1 MDSIINFFRDVL
13 AMLPT
18 IKFMDIIDILLVTFV
33 LYTLIMMI
41 QTTGAA
47 RIAKSIVLLLVLAVV
62 TKLLNMYLMSFL
74 LDRVLEIGLIALV
87 IMFQPELRRML
98 EKIGSKSLRE
108 LLSTKQEQREIDR
121 VIGETVNACEI
132 MSRERTGVLIVF
144 ERETSLIDYQ
154 KTGTVID
161 ARVSSELLR
170 NLFFTKAS
178 LHDGAVIIRNERI
191 AAAGCVLPLTQS
203 RNISSDLG
211 TRHRAGI
218 GMSEVSD
225 AVVVIVSEETGTISV
240 AVNGMLK
247 RHLAPQT
254 LNGCC
259 SRSLRRSA
267 RKRPII
273 PSSVCASASVART
286 VEKKRMIRMQ
296 KHKILSFLLALLVS
310 IGLWV
315 YAVTVVNPNDKTTVR
330 GVRVRLV
337 GTADLE
343 SNGLMVTG
351 GEEQY
356 IDVEISGSRSDLKE
370 LNSSSLEAIAD
381 VSNISSAGDF
391 DVSWTLDPPSNIAS
405 GDIKARQLHGQ

>member
-18 IKFMDIIDILLVTFV
+18 IKFMDIIDILLMTFV

-47 RIAKSIVLLLVLAVV
+47 CIAKSIVLMLVLAVV

-98 EKIGSKSLRE
+98 EKIGSKSFRE

-254 LNGCC
+254 LE
-259 SRSLRRSA
+259 R
-267 RKRPII
+267 
-273 PSSVCASASVART
+273 
-286 VEKKRMIRMQ
+286 
-296 KHKILSFLLALLVS
+296 LL
-310 IGLWV
+310 
-315 YAVTVVNPNDKTTVR
+315 
-330 GVRVRLV
+330 
-337 GTADLE
+337 
-343 SNGLMVTG
+343 
-351 GEEQY
+351 
-356 IDVEISGSRSDLKE
+356 LKE
-370 LNSSSLEAIAD
+370 LAPKREEKTYNPVKRLRKRIGRTHRRKEKDDSDAEA
-381 VSNISSAGDF
+381 
-391 DVSWTLDPPSNIAS
+391 
-405 GDIKARQLHGQ
+405 

>member
-191 AAAGCVLPLTQS
+191 AAAGCVLPLPQS

-254 LNGCC
+254 LE
-259 SRSLRRSA
+259 R
-267 RKRPII
+267 
-273 PSSVCASASVART
+273 
-286 VEKKRMIRMQ
+286 
-296 KHKILSFLLALLVS
+296 LL
-310 IGLWV
+310 
-315 YAVTVVNPNDKTTVR
+315 
-330 GVRVRLV
+330 
-337 GTADLE
+337 
-343 SNGLMVTG
+343 
-351 GEEQY
+351 
-356 IDVEISGSRSDLKE
+356 LKE
-370 LNSSSLEAIAD
+370 LAPKREEKTYNPVKRLRKRIGRTHRRKEKDDSDAEA
-381 VSNISSAGDF
+381 
-391 DVSWTLDPPSNIAS
+391 
-405 GDIKARQLHGQ
+405 

>member
-132 MSRERTGVLIVF
+132 MSRERMGVLIVF

-254 LNGCC
+254 LE
-259 SRSLRRSA
+259 R
-267 RKRPII
+267 
-273 PSSVCASASVART
+273 
-286 VEKKRMIRMQ
+286 
-296 KHKILSFLLALLVS
+296 LL
-310 IGLWV
+310 
-315 YAVTVVNPNDKTTVR
+315 
-330 GVRVRLV
+330 
-337 GTADLE
+337 
-343 SNGLMVTG
+343 
-351 GEEQY
+351 
-356 IDVEISGSRSDLKE
+356 LKE
-370 LNSSSLEAIAD
+370 LAPKREEKTYNPVKRLRKRIGRTHRRKEKDDSDAEA
-381 VSNISSAGDF
+381 
-391 DVSWTLDPPSNIAS
+391 
-405 GDIKARQLHGQ
+405 

>member
-108 LLSTKQEQREIDR
+108 LLSTKQEQHEIDR

-254 LNGCC
+254 LE
-259 SRSLRRSA
+259 R
-267 RKRPII
+267 
-273 PSSVCASASVART
+273 
-286 VEKKRMIRMQ
+286 
-296 KHKILSFLLALLVS
+296 LL
-310 IGLWV
+310 
-315 YAVTVVNPNDKTTVR
+315 
-330 GVRVRLV
+330 
-337 GTADLE
+337 
-343 SNGLMVTG
+343 
-351 GEEQY
+351 
-356 IDVEISGSRSDLKE
+356 LKE
-370 LNSSSLEAIAD
+370 LAPKREEKTYNPVKRLRKRIGRTHRRKEKDDSDAEA
-381 VSNISSAGDF
+381 
-391 DVSWTLDPPSNIAS
+391 
-405 GDIKARQLHGQ
+405 

>member
-254 LNGCC
+254 LE
-259 SRSLRRSA
+259 R
-267 RKRPII
+267 
-273 PSSVCASASVART
+273 
-286 VEKKRMIRMQ
+286 
-296 KHKILSFLLALLVS
+296 LL
-310 IGLWV
+310 
-315 YAVTVVNPNDKTTVR
+315 
-330 GVRVRLV
+330 
-337 GTADLE
+337 
-343 SNGLMVTG
+343 
-351 GEEQY
+351 
-356 IDVEISGSRSDLKE
+356 LKE
-370 LNSSSLEAIAD
+370 LAPKREEKTYNPVKRLRKCIGRTHRRKEKDDSDAEA
-381 VSNISSAGDF
+381 
-391 DVSWTLDPPSNIAS
+391 
-405 GDIKARQLHGQ
+405 